1 MNGKGTF
8 KFISGDSFT
17 GNFFNGTRNG
27 VGKYIYANGDVYKCF
42 FRKDFCHRM
51 RRLNFYSLE

>member
-27 VGKYIYANGDVYKCF
+27 VGKYIYANGDVY
-42 FRKDFCHRM
+42 
-51 RRLNFYSLE
+51 EG